1 MLQFIPLAFFRLCD
15 DQDIDQEQAE
25 IYNIRARQASRHL
38 HHYRVY
44 DEIQAPDA
52 VVDRKDDSI
61 DLWIIQYSKDR
72 CREGQRHI
80 RTSSQGKSHDKYGDV
95 YKRQPVRCQ
104 EIKEYPQCKDTAVYH
119 AGFFCPKLRV
129 DVADR
134 VTSYDSYQ
142 SRHRHRRYGDSVG

>member
-1 MLQFIPLAFFRLCD
+1 MLQFIPRAFFRLCD

-72 CREGQRHI
+72 CWENPTINMEMYTKG
-80 RTSSQGKSHDKYGDV
+80 SQ
-95 YKRQPVRCQ
+95 
-104 EIKEYPQCKDTAVYH
+104 
-119 AGFFCPKLRV
+119 
-129 DVADR
+129 
-134 VTSYDSYQ
+134 
-142 SRHRHRRYGDSVG
+142 